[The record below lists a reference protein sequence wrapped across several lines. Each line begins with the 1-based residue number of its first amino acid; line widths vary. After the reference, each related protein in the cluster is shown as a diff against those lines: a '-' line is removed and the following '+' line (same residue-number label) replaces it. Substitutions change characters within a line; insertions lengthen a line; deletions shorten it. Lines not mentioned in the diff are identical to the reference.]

1 MNIVVKILAAAQ
13 DQGAMGYPDLGLCH
27 LESGGVD

>member
-1 MNIVVKILAAAQ
+1 MNIVINILAAAQ
-13 DQGAMGYPDLGLCH
+13 DQRAMGYPDLGLSH